1 MRLQSQWDG
10 TLMHSNPKDPIA
22 SAWPIATYQGIL
34 LYLILSLLKSR
45 RSRQSRQCSLSQS
58 DYDILVT
65 LVRVCRRHHLFFYP
79 RMVERYHGINSMAC
93 IWVGVEEIKRLGIA
107 LYRVCKLCSD
117 SNSSNVDGSEHLEP
131 EFLTLSDLQ
140 FPIPDNN
147 ELWNAES
154 NTVLSRRLA
163 AIGAS
168 GATDGGR
175 EKNWI
180 SNLGGI
186 ILFDCLT
193 I

>member
-1 MRLQSQWDG
+1 
-10 TLMHSNPKDPIA
+10 
-22 SAWPIATYQGIL
+22 
-34 LYLILSLLKSR
+34 
-45 RSRQSRQCSLSQS
+45 
-58 DYDILVT
+58 
-65 LVRVCRRHHLFFYP
+65 
-79 RMVERYHGINSMAC
+79 MVERYHGINSMAC

-117 SNSSNVDGSEHLEP
+117 SSNSNVDGGEHLEP

-154 NTVLSRRLA
+154 NMVLSRRLA
-163 AIGAS
+163 EIGPS
-168 GATDGGR
+168 GAADGRR
-175 EKNWI
+175 EENWI

-186 ILFDCLT
+186 ILFDCLA